1 MSNEKRPH
9 INEVF
14 TPRGGTVNR
23 DMYIE
28 RRDIEKE
35 LRLALDGSLNIVVHG
50 DSGAGK
56 SWLYKKVLGD
66 ISAVYDTVNCT
77 TVATDGT
84 FDKEF
89 HNIINGDG
97 NHTKTGF
104 TEKKTAEADAVFA
117 KGGLE
122 HSSDYVIA
130 EPEIFAKCLMRL
142 RKRAGEDRTAVLVI
156 ENLEEIIS
164 SQKLM
169 QGLGRLIILLDDER
183 YSRHRIKLL
192 IVGVPADLQSYY
204 QNIANQTTVANRLC
218 EVPQVGRLTEEQVNQ
233 FSSKGLINKLK
244 IDIQY
249 SGMEFIQRH
258 IYFVSAGIPQL
269 MQQYCEILAHIAAEK
284 DWALSIDYLR
294 NADKRLLKKNLLSI
308 YSTICSYGSD
318 EQKHHQILFS
328 MGRITKEIFDVND
341 LEKAIRFDFGGGSAK
356 IPSRLSLAK
365 NLAALA
371 DLNPPILKR
380 LGKTKKFYFSDPRY
394 LICIRLMFQNVSSR
408 TVLRIE
414 RFDIDN

>member
-1 MSNEKRPH
+1 MASEKRPP

-23 DMYIE
+23 EMYIE

-35 LRLALDGSLNIVVHG
+35 LRRALQGSLNIVVHG

-66 ISAVYDTVNCT
+66 LSAVYDTVNCT

-89 HNIINGDG
+89 RNIINGEG

-104 TEKKTAEADAVFA
+104 TEKKNAEANAVFA
-117 KGGLE
+117 KGSIE
-122 HSSDYVIA
+122 HAAEYAIG
-130 EPEIFAKCLMRL
+130 EPEVFAKCLMQL
-142 RKRAGEDRTAVLVI
+142 RKRAGEGAPAVLVI

-164 SQKLM
+164 APKLM
-169 QGLGRLIILLDDER
+169 QGLARLIILLDDER
-183 YSRHRIKLL
+183 YSKYRIKLL

-204 QNIANQTTVANRLC
+204 QNIANQRTVANRLC
-218 EVPQVGRLTEEQVNQ
+218 EIPQVGRLTEGQVGQ
-233 FSSKGLINKLK
+233 FASRGLLHKLRINFRIGGLEY
-244 IDIQY
+244 IQ
-249 SGMEFIQRH
+249 GH

-269 MQQYCEILAHIAAEK
+269 MQQYCEILAHMAVER
-284 DWALSIDYLR
+284 DWSLSVDCLPD
-294 NADKRLLKKNLLSI
+294 ADKRLLKNNLLSI
-308 YSTICSYGSD
+308 YSTVCSYVSD
-318 EQKHHQILFS
+318 EVKHHQILYS

-341 LEKAIRFDFGGGSAK
+341 LEKAIRFDFGGVDVGT
-356 IPSRLSLAK
+356 PSRLSLAK

-380 LGKTKKFYFSDPRY
+380 LGKTKRFYFSDPRY
-394 LICIRLMFQNVSSR
+394 LICIRLMFDNKSSKS
-408 TVLRIE
+408 VLRIE
-414 RFDIDN
+414 RFDIGN